1 METASSKSHSLLK
14 IWNSEEGEKQNYS
27 SLRNELRRTLQRN
40 LEKELTGEEDTK
52 LLEEF
57 RSTFEWETDIQLIV
71 NWEIATSY
79 GIQSIIVSAEEAT
92 DYLNGN
98 KEPEEPSYGEV
109 YMEGEEFT
117 GEYEQKVE
125 ISVSNL
131 RLKEKKSEYSV
142 SFVVECSEGVDALQE
157 ILNAAAFQSPI
168 QKLEL
173 VPIVS

>member
-1 METASSKSHSLLK
+1 METASNKSQSLLK
-14 IWNSEEGEKQNYS
+14 IWNSEEGKEQNYS
-27 SLRNELRRTLQRN
+27 SLRSELRRTLQQN
-40 LEKELTGEEDTK
+40 LVKELTGKEDIK

-57 RSTFEWETDIQLIV
+57 RSTFEWETEITLSIV
-71 NWEIATSY
+71 WNLVGY
-79 GIQSIIVSAEEAT
+79 GYQSIIVSAEEAT

-98 KEPEEPSYGEV
+98 MEPEQPSYDEV
-109 YMEGEEFT
+109 DLEDVDFT
-117 GEYEQKVE
+117 GNYEKKVM
-125 ISVSNL
+125 ILVRNL

-142 SFVVECSEGVDALQE
+142 SFVVECLEGVDALQE

>member
-1 METASSKSHSLLK
+1 METASNKSQSLLK
-14 IWNSEEGEKQNYS
+14 IWNSEEGKKQNYS
-27 SLRNELRRTLQRN
+27 SLRTELRRTLQQN
-40 LEKELTGEEDTK
+40 LEKEFTGEEDTK

-57 RSTFEWETDIQLIV
+57 RSTFEWETEITLSIQ
-71 NWEIATSY
+71 WEYFGY
-79 GIQSIIVSAEEAT
+79 GTQGISVSKEEAT

-98 KEPEEPSYGEV
+98 KEPEQPEYELDLGEV
-109 YMEGEEFT
+109 DFT
-117 GEYEQKVE
+117 GDYEKEVV
-125 ISVSNL
+125 IYVRNL

-142 SFVVECSEGVDALQE
+142 SFVVECLEGVDALQE

>member
-1 METASSKSHSLLK
+1 METASNKSHSLLK
-14 IWNSEEGEKQNYS
+14 IWNSEEGKEQNYS

-71 NWEIATSY
+71 NWEIETSY

-98 KEPEEPSYGEV
+98 KEPEQPEYELDLGEV
-109 YMEGEEFT
+109 DFT
-117 GEYEQKVE
+117 GDYEKEVV
-125 ISVSNL
+125 IYVRNL

-142 SFVVECSEGVDALQE
+142 SFVVECLEGVDALQE